1 MAQKSG
7 PPPLLVCFRIVG
19 EYTVFAMTNLV
30 CPVASLLWATR
41 PRGSQA
47 EFSSHSFCHGS
58 LDAPACPEWGSDLE
72 RFGWDFK
79 QKEGLK
85 VESVQPECQGQNLMT
100 NLDRSW
106 CCRQLRTAGVVFGPS
121 LIQPEALWQYMRLL
135 VNWIAGVSQTDID
148 KQFRVN
154 PGSDETWHMIFT
166 ATLVV
171 H

>member
-1 MAQKSG
+1 M
-7 PPPLLVCFRIVG
+7 
-19 EYTVFAMTNLV
+19 
-30 CPVASLLWATR
+30 
-41 PRGSQA
+41 
-47 EFSSHSFCHGS
+47 
-58 LDAPACPEWGSDLE
+58 
-72 RFGWDFK
+72 
-79 QKEGLK
+79 
-85 VESVQPECQGQNLMT
+85 
-100 NLDRSW
+100 
-106 CCRQLRTAGVVFGPS
+106 VFGPS